1 MSPLRRGLPV
11 GEVGLLFRCS
21 VWGQVVG
28 EEAPHAAW
36 RPFAVG
42 AEGPPSSQVSGI
54 SLGLSVV

>member
-1 MSPLRRGLPV
+1 M

-42 AEGPPSSQVSGI
+42 AEGPPSSLVSGI